1 MPNKKRIKGKMAE
14 LGFTQKDI
22 AKELELSPAT
32 VSQKI
37 NGVRPMY
44 LDEAKK
50 LAEILR
56 VKDDE
61 FRSIFFD

>member
-1 MPNKKRIKGKMAE
+1 MAE